1 MEYQSQTE
9 DSSSG
14 MCNGSLGREILHTVQ
29 RNEAE
34 QQQQQQQHGKKVS
47 SGRRNQSQ
55 QEILKTFFQ
64 VRYAERDDYYSQDSS
79 LNSSAVS
86 VGIDD
91 YLDEALGGE
100 DEESEDDPNASHLS
114 LGVSI
119 PRILF
124 LQRKTKVASLI
135 AYRAKAPLPPIASPS
150 ARPQWPSA
158 PSRSSMRPWTCRR
171 RC

>member
-34 QQQQQQQHGKKVS
+34 QQQQHGKKVS
-47 SGRRNQSQ
+47 SGRINQSQ

-79 LNSSAVS
+79 LNSSAIS

-119 PRILF
+119 PSILF
-124 LQRKTKVASLI
+124 L
-135 AYRAKAPLPPIASPS
+135 
-150 ARPQWPSA
+150 
-158 PSRSSMRPWTCRR
+158 
-171 RC
+171 

>member
-1 MEYQSQTE
+1 MEDESVEYQSQTE

-34 QQQQQQQHGKKVS
+34 QQQQQQHGKKVS
-47 SGRRNQSQ
+47 SGRRKQSQ

-79 LNSSAVS
+79 LNSSAIS

-119 PRILF
+119 PSF
-124 LQRKTKVASLI
+124 LSL
-135 AYRAKAPLPPIASPS
+135 
-150 ARPQWPSA
+150 
-158 PSRSSMRPWTCRR
+158 
-171 RC
+171 